1 MKFPSADSFTRHTA
15 CPVADPPLTELER
28 RVVRLGRADADRG
41 NRSRPRSARLS
52 ALLAT
57 LTGVRRIQP
66 LAEERLEALR
76 RYACATR
83 RREAGTPTLADQL
96 RAFGF
101 SADAIGTATAL
112 ARR

>member
-1 MKFPSADSFTRHTA
+1 MKFPSPDSFTRHTA

-28 RVVRLGRADADRG
+28 RVVHLGRTDAERG
-41 NRSRPRSARLS
+41 NRSRPRSPRLS
-52 ALLAT
+52 ALLAA
-57 LTGVRRIQP
+57 LTGVRPVQP

-83 RREAGTPTLADQL
+83 RREAGMPTLADQL

>member
-1 MKFPSADSFTRHTA
+1 MKFPAAESFTRHAT
-15 CPVADPPLTELER
+15 CPVGDPPLTELER
-28 RVVRLGRADADRG
+28 RVVNLGRCDADRG
-41 NRSRPRSARLS
+41 NRSRPLRPRFSAW
-52 ALLAT
+52 LAAF
-57 LTGVRRIQP
+57 TGVRPVQP

-83 RREAGTPTLADQL
+83 RREPGVRMLAEQL

>member
-1 MKFPSADSFTRHTA
+1 MKFPSPDSFTRHAA

-28 RVVRLGRADADRG
+28 RVVHLGRADADRG
-41 NRSRPRSARLS
+41 NRSRPLSPLFTRLVGV
-52 ALLAT
+52 
-57 LTGVRRIQP
+57 LTGVRPVQP
-66 LAEERLEALR
+66 LAEERLELLR

-83 RREAGTPTLADQL
+83 RRETGTPTLAEQL
-96 RAFGF
+96 RGFGF

>member
-1 MKFPSADSFTRHTA
+1 MKFPAANSFTRHA
-15 CPVADPPLTELER
+15 VCPIADLPLTELER
-28 RVVRLGRADADRG
+28 RVVQVGRNDADHS
-41 NRSRPRSARLS
+41 NRSCPLSPRFS
-52 ALLAT
+52 ALLAA
-57 LTGVRRIQP
+57 LTGVRP
-66 LAEERLEALR
+66 LLPLGEERLEALR

-83 RREAGTPTLADQL
+83 RREPGTHALAERL